1 MSILNPIILLYIL
14 FLLAAAGL
22 NVTLVVLA
30 IKALWKYLH
39 TREKQQ

>member
-1 MSILNPIILLYIL
+1 MSNLTPIILLYIL
-14 FLLAAAGL
+14 LLLAAAGL

-39 TREKQQ
+39 TREK